1 MIRLLCVQ
9 HKSTKS
15 SKAKKEI
22 DMDYEKALKQIK
34 WELVLHHSSSY
45 MLGEE
50 TISYI
55 MKDYFVNAEDVY
67 IRSYFSNFCYSF
79 IAETISS
86 QFQRMSNFKSPK
98 FNRAE
103 REFFKQFDRV
113 ENNPE
118 QVGLL
123 HSVNQLKK
131 NHNYICLQILMDDN
145 FDTTDM
151 SERQMTYGDVFISKD
166 KS

>member
-55 MKDYFVNAEDVY
+55 MK
-67 IRSYFSNFCYSF
+67 
-79 IAETISS
+79 
-86 QFQRMSNFKSPK
+86 
-98 FNRAE
+98 
-103 REFFKQFDRV
+103 
-113 ENNPE
+113 
-118 QVGLL
+118 
-123 HSVNQLKK
+123 
-131 NHNYICLQILMDDN
+131 
-145 FDTTDM
+145 
-151 SERQMTYGDVFISKD
+151 
-166 KS
+166 